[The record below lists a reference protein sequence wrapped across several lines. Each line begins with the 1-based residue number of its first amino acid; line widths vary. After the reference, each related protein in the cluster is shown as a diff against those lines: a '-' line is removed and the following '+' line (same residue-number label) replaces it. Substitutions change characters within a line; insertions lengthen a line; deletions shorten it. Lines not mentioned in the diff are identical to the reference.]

1 MSIAGVRR
9 VGRVTTVHDELRKLT
24 AFLRRDLITAWSYR
38 MSFVTD
44 WASLIAQVVIFNFV
58 GAIIEPGAIPSV
70 GGVQPSY
77 LEFVAVGI
85 AVSSFMAVGLGRI
98 FAAIRQEQV
107 QGTLESLLLTPT
119 ALTTIQ
125 IGSVVYDL
133 LYVPIRTFLFLGL
146 TALIFGASFQWSG
159 LLPTVLVLLVFIPF
173 VWGLGVMS
181 AAWTLTFK
189 RGTGIVGFLTALLTI
204 GAGTYFPTDV
214 LPSWAQTLFQYSPV
228 TMALNASREALIGG
242 ASVADTMPTV
252 LVLIPFAIVS
262 MWIGVVT
269 FRMALERERRR
280 GSLGLY

>member
-1 MSIAGVRR
+1 MSVAGVRR
-9 VGRVTTVHDELRKLT
+9 VGRVTTVHAELRKLP

-44 WASLIAQVVIFNFV
+44 WAALIVQVVIFNFV

-70 GGVQPSY
+70 GGVQPTY

-85 AVSSFMAVGLGRI
+85 AVSSFTAVGLGRI
-98 FAAIRQEQV
+98 FVAIRQEQV

-146 TALIFGASFQWSG
+146 TTVVFGASFEWSG
-159 LLPTVLVLLVFIPF
+159 IPPTLLILFAFIPF

-189 RGTGIVGFLTALLTI
+189 RGTGIAGLLAALLTI

-214 LPSWAQTLFQYSPV
+214 LPIWAQSLFQYSPV

-242 ASVADTMPTV
+242 ASMADTMPTV
-252 LVLIPFAIVS
+252 VALIPFAVIS
-262 MWIGVVT
+262 MWIGVVS